1 MNTVTYEEDDRHLI
15 RDHRTVV
22 EKLVAAQPQPDL
34 FELVAEEIWSTLRKA
49 RERQAALGCC
59 WDAQACHEG
68 DCHRCRCVIPPLY
81 HPFADPPSFEP
92 APPIVARHGD
102 DGPDVHLWGARQQF
116 YRRAYEQAKL
126 LPELVR
132 RMALE
137 HAGLDLRD
145 ADGEE
150 LSRDAEA
157 SLAETLRELLV
168 GVHYELRDRQLR

>member
-1 MNTVTYEEDDRHLI
+1 MLTYVEDDRHVIVDERPLGERLEAARPDADLLI
-15 RDHRTVV
+15 H
-22 EKLVAAQPQPDL
+22 
-34 FELVAEEIWSTLRKA
+34 VAERIWSQLDDA
-49 RERQAALGCC
+49 RGRAEKLGCC
-59 WDAQACHEG
+59 WDAQTCDHG
-68 DCHRCRCVIPPLY
+68 DCHGCRCEIPALCRV
-81 HPFADPPSFEP
+81 FDDPPVFEP

-102 DGPDVHLWGARQQF
+102 EGPDVHLWGARQQF

-150 LSRDAEA
+150 LRRDAEA
-157 SLAETLRELLV
+157 GLAETLRELPV